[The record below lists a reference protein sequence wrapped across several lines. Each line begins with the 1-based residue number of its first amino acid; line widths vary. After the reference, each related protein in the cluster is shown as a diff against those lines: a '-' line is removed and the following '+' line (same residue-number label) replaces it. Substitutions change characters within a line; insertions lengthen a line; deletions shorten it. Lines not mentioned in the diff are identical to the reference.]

1 MTIVDLPAFE
11 GDAAPKPLDWDLDRE
26 RERRREYLSPSLAT
40 FQAYERPLMLK
51 RGSMQYLYDEQGKEY
66 LDLIAQN
73 VCISVGHSHP
83 VVNEAVRKQMDELV
97 HCTTMW
103 MHPSAAAL
111 GEELI
116 AKMPDGSDWVV
127 HLVNSGAEAID
138 LAMLMARAHTGSTD
152 LIALRRAYHG
162 LHFGAA
168 TLSGLASCH
177 QPTVAAPGSHHVS
190 PPDQYRGIYG
200 PDLDPYLAELN
211 ATIES
216 STDGTLAGFIY
227 EPIQGFGGV
236 TPLPAEYIDRAAERV
251 RDSGGLII
259 ADEVQTGFGRTG
271 VNFWGFEI
279 AATVPDIVVM
289 AKGIGNGFPLA
300 AVVSRR
306 EVAESITGSKFFN
319 TYGSNPTV
327 CAAGRA
333 VLSVIDSE
341 ELQQNSAE
349 VGGQLR
355 DGLRETAASFEFI
368 GDVRGRG
375 LMLGL
380 DIVTDASSREP
391 APAVAAA
398 IHEGLRDEGLILSR
412 SGAYGNVLRL
422 LPPMCIGREDVERV
436 TNGLKKVCAGI
447 DPEQITGASA

>member
-1 MTIVDLPAFE
+1 MTTVDVPGFDESALPS
-11 GDAAPKPLDWDLDRE
+11 PLDWDAE
-26 RERRREYLSPSLAT
+26 RARQERSNHLSPALAT
-40 FQAYERPLMLK
+40 FQAYEQPLMLR
-51 RGSMQYLYDEQGKEY
+51 RGSMQYLYDESGTEY

-83 VVNEAVRKQMDELV
+83 VVNEAVKRQMDELV

-103 MHPSAAAL
+103 MHPAAAAL

-116 AKMPDGSDWVV
+116 AKMPAGPDWVV

-138 LAMLMARAHTGSTD
+138 LAMLMARAHTGNTD

-162 LHFGAA
+162 LHFGTA

-177 QPTVAAPGSHHVS
+177 QPTIAAPGIHHVS

-200 PDLDPYLAELN
+200 PAVDPYLAELN

-216 STDGTLAGFIY
+216 STDGSLAGFFY

-236 TPLPAEYIDRAAERV
+236 SPLPAEYIDRAAERV
-251 RDSGGLII
+251 RAAGGLVI

-279 AATVPDIVVM
+279 ASTVPDIVVM
-289 AKGIGNGFPLA
+289 AKGIGNGYPLA
-300 AVVSRR
+300 AVVTRR
-306 EVAESITGSKFFN
+306 EIADSITGRKFFN
-319 TYGSNPTV
+319 TYGSNPTI

-333 VLSVIDSE
+333 VLSVIEHDG
-341 ELQQNSAE
+341 LQGNSAE
-349 VGGQLR
+349 VGGLLR
-355 DGLRETAASFEFI
+355 AGLEKVAEGHEFI

-380 DIVTDASSREP
+380 DIVTDPVSREP
-391 APAVAAA
+391 DPKVAAA
-398 IHEGLRDEGLILSR
+398 IHEGLREEGLILSR
-412 SGAYGNVLRL
+412 SGAYGNVLRI
-422 LPPMCIGREDVERV
+422 LPPMCIGVEDVERV
-436 TNGLKKVCAGI
+436 TGGLARVCAAI
-447 DPEQITGASA
+447 DPEKIAGATS